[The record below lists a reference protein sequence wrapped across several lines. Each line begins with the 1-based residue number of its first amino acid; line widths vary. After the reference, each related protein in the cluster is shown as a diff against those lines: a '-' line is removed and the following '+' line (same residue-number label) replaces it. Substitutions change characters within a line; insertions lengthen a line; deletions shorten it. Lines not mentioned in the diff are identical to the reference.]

1 MAAFFDLLGA
11 VLTLLTLALLA
22 AGGYLAAVR
31 LLGRRAAEDPLE
43 LAMAWLLAATA
54 EAVGIALLIGA
65 LGLLRLEVGLAAQAL
80 LTLALVRWPRR
91 LSPEEIAAP
100 LHRLGARAWARLGEA
115 PALFLVAL
123 HAVGYETLRGLLRPP
138 LSWDS
143 LMYHLLLTATWLQ
156 EHNLKPVFGTYPV
169 SYYGYAPAN
178 GSVWTWWWMA
188 PSHSELYVNLASL
201 PQWLLLGL
209 ATGALARHLGAKRH
223 WPLAALLVVT
233 APVVVRFSATQY
245 VDIFTAA
252 CLLAAAAFGLR
263 WLREPEWGDAL
274 LAGSGIGLAVGAKV
288 IGIPYGAALAAM
300 LVLTARGQWR
310 RRVPHLALALAAM
323 AALGGFFYLRNVAL
337 GVDPLALACESAPRH
352 EAPQAVPKLPR
363 ANSVADLPGEML
375 GQGKLLD
382 AFLGITRLP
391 SLEMGLGPQTF
402 LVLLGLLALPFVLR
416 REKKWREGLVLYA
429 QVGAELAFWL
439 TIPYAASNHLFANTR
454 YLLPC
459 FGIGFAAALAV
470 AEIRGARDTWLR
482 NITLVLLAQDLLQL
496 SAAMSHGVRM
506 ILGIA
511 DVVAVLLALSPRMRG
526 LVRRQFQIRPQVLA
540 VAGLAALV
548 LLSPLLGGFRRED
561 RARALGTEYQVHNF
575 PGGLY
580 AEAWGWLDRFGA
592 DGTVAVIS
600 TPATY
605 FIYPAMG
612 MYLERKAT
620 YINVNRED
628 VRVATAYPL
637 CEPRTNPDPDAW
649 LANLRKAGV
658 RWLLVNRHPAL
669 EFPAER
675 TWAQQRPDLFALRF
689 SGRTNEIYELLPVSS
704 QAF

>member
-22 AGGYLAAVR
+22 AGGYFAAVR

-54 EAVGIALLIGA
+54 QGVGIALLIGA

-80 LTLALVRWPRR
+80 LTLALVRLPRR
-91 LSPEEIAAP
+91 LSPEEIEAP
-100 LHRLGARAWARLGEA
+100 LRHLGARAWARMREA

-123 HAVGYETLRGLLRPP
+123 HAVGYEALRGLLRPP

-156 EHNLKPVFGTYPV
+156 EHNLLPVFGTYPV

-178 GSVWTWWWMA
+178 GSVWAWWWMA
-188 PSHSELYVNLASL
+188 PSHSELYVNLAFL

-209 ATGALARHLGAKRH
+209 ATGAIARHLGARRH

-252 CLLAAAAFGLR
+252 CLLTAAAFGLR
-263 WLREPEWGDAL
+263 WLREPDGGAAL
-274 LAGSGIGLAVGAKV
+274 LAGAGIGLAVGAKV
-288 IGIPYGAALAAM
+288 IGIPYGGALAAM

-310 RRVPHLALALAAM
+310 RRVPHLALALTAM

-363 ANSVADLPGEML
+363 ANSIAALPDEML

-382 AFLGITRLP
+382 AFLGVTRLP

-402 LVLLGLLALPFVLR
+402 LVLLGLLTLPFLLR

-511 DVVAVLLALSPRMRG
+511 DVAAVLLVLSPRLRG
-526 LVRRQFQIRPQVLA
+526 LVLRRARPLA
-540 VAGLAALV
+540 LASLAALV
-548 LLSPLLGGFRRED
+548 LLSPVLASFRLAD
-561 RARALGTEYQVHNF
+561 RSRALGTEYQVHNF

-580 AEAWGWLDRFGA
+580 AEAWSWLDHFGA

-637 CEPRTNPDPDAW
+637 CEPRTNPDPEAW

-658 RWLLVNRHPAL
+658 RWLLLNRHPAL
-669 EFPAER
+669 EFPPER

-689 SGRTNEIYELLPVSS
+689 SGRTNEIYELLPTASR
-704 QAF
+704 